1 MRSFLSIILILF
13 AAVSANSI
21 VLSPAQQQV
30 DLREKGQTV
39 PHTQWNIPADMPD
52 VYYDSEL
59 DVITIVD
66 YANVT
71 YYVTIYDD
79 WWNAVITD
87 TKPGGG
93 TISASSLSSGDYVIE
108 ITTSWKNPE
117 SVIRPTDNIDETV
130 CSSHNSISVGIL
142 LPLPSH
148 RSPLRHHRQCCNLLD
163 INPVLT

>member
-1 MRSFLSIILILF
+1 MKTNLLLILSIFL
-13 AAVSANSI
+13 
-21 VLSPAQQQV
+21 LSSFMI
-30 DLREKGQTV
+30 DRGINEV
-39 PHTQWNIPADMPD
+39 PLNVPGSHGHNHNEINIPADMPD

-93 TISASSLSSGDYVIE
+93 TINVSSLTSGDYVIE
-108 ITTSWKNPE
+108 ITTSWNNQYE
-117 SVIRPTDNIDETV
+117 GTFTV
-130 CSSHNSISVGIL
+130 
-142 LPLPSH
+142 P
-148 RSPLRHHRQCCNLLD
+148 
-163 INPVLT
+163 

>member
-1 MRSFLSIILILF
+1 MKKSSII
-13 AAVSANSI
+13 SI
-21 VLSPAQQQV
+21 VFLFISTMAFADDVKNHQAEQV
-30 DLREKGQTV
+30 IMKGKN
-39 PHTQWNIPADMPD
+39 HFSQWDIPADMPD

-59 DVITIVD
+59 GVITIVD

-108 ITTSWKNPE
+108 ITTSWNHDYTGNFDTSK
-117 SVIRPTDNIDETV
+117 
-130 CSSHNSISVGIL
+130 
-142 LPLPSH
+142 
-148 RSPLRHHRQCCNLLD
+148 
-163 INPVLT
+163 

>member
-52 VYYDSEL
+52 VYYNNMSGT
-59 DVITIVD
+59 ITIVD

-87 TKPGGG
+87 TKVGGG
-93 TISASSLSSGDYVIE
+93 TIDVSSLSSGDYTID
-108 ITTSWKNPE
+108 ITTSWNNQYE
-117 SVIRPTDNIDETV
+117 GEFTV
-130 CSSHNSISVGIL
+130 
-142 LPLPSH
+142 P
-148 RSPLRHHRQCCNLLD
+148 
-163 INPVLT
+163 